1 MRVLNES
8 SERGLRP
15 RETVKQEQQ
24 FTLILQTLQQL
35 KSVYGDDV
43 DKIVQGN
50 VSNIMFLKSTDDQMI
65 ETLSKMSGNTHHTA
79 TDQKMVTFDS
89 ERFWLRTEGKISYT
103 MSTTERPVIS
113 YNDMAFISQR
123 NSIVFRAGDAPIWN
137 RNETILPMSWR
148 LLRQKCIT
156 QPGKEYTLQTIPTLS
171 SAAEFDV
178 RKNQPDFQ
186 KMLDKRVAQA
196 MKADAAKSVFME
208 GYGYNDYDMEQ
219 LDVDTAADEMMNL
232 INMFLNAGNDTMA
245 PEDAIYY
252 DDVAAQLDYAPVER
266 NDEVLVAAQ
275 AAQRQYQERERKRWA
290 GGTLGISDLLG
301 SSVDADVPNHQLD
314 SEIISAFLEVKGSF
328 EQDFDNFSV
337 RSGEV
342 YSVPDSK
349 PFIVKRSGDSAML
362 SELNDAAK
370 DPESGVFA
378 EGEVSA
384 NELSQF
390 GSWEVTDYFIRF
402 LATRDKW
409 DFAQGRFEEEMARR
423 LRDH

>member
-1 MRVLNES
+1 M
-8 SERGLRP
+8 
-15 RETVKQEQQ
+15 QEQQ

-196 MKADAAKSVFME
+196 MKSDAAKSVFME

-301 SSVDADVPNHQLD
+301 SAVDADVPNHQLD

-378 EGEVSA
+378 EGEVST

-423 LRDH
+423 LRDR

>member
-8 SERGLRP
+8 SERELRS

>member
-1 MRVLNES
+1 M
-8 SERGLRP
+8 
-15 RETVKQEQQ
+15 
-24 FTLILQTLQQL
+24 ILQTLQQL

-362 SELNDAAK
+362 SELNDAVK